1 MPFHPERAE
10 IRFGC
15 GLSPRVPP
23 PTSVDD
29 MMARLT
35 GPDLMASALPIPD
48 FDAYRPR
55 MSKVHAIKKVQK
67 AGKTK
72 KERKAAL
79 KTYRKLRRATRD
91 DAAGWLG
98 QMMLRRAMTEDG
110 LRERLVSF
118 WADHFTARG
127 NGRIWP
133 QGQLPY
139 IEQAIRPNISGRFSD
154 LLRAAA
160 LHPLMVK
167 YLDQSKS
174 IGPHSVTG
182 KKRGKGAGLNE
193 NLAREMLE
201 LHTLGVDGPYSQDD
215 VQALARLLTGVTF
228 KLKHGFVYSQK
239 QAEPGPHVLL
249 GHSLG
254 GKKPTLAHIH
264 NTLDMLAT
272 HPATARH
279 IARKLAMHFVSD
291 QPDPTMVAA
300 MTTRFT
306 DTGGDLAAV
315 IRTMLEHPAAWQD
328 GPGNVKRPV
337 DFVGSALRA
346 LDVVPKHVPTGNAKD
361 MQALFIAPLTLM
373 GQPLEAPPGPDGW
386 PEADADWITPQRL
399 AARLQ
404 WAMAAPFQLRKTLPR
419 PEKFAQTALGS
430 TLTEPVRFAAAAA
443 ETRAEGI
450 GLILASPAFQRV

>member
-1 MPFHPERAE
+1 MSFDPERGE
-10 IRFGC
+10 TRFGC
-15 GLSPRVPP
+15 GLSPRVTPP
-23 PTSVDD
+23 ASVDA

-35 GPDLMASALPIPD
+35 GPDHMATQFPIPD

-55 MSKVHAIKKVQK
+55 MRDVHDIKKVQK
-67 AGKTK
+67 RGKTEA
-72 KERKAAL
+72 ERKAAL
-79 KTYRKLRRATRD
+79 KTYRKLRRKTRA

-98 QMMLRRAMTEDG
+98 QMMLRRAMTGDG
-110 LRERLVSF
+110 LRERLVAF

-139 IEQAIRPNISGRFSD
+139 IEQAIRPHVAGRFGD
-154 LLRAAA
+154 MLRAAA

-174 IGPHSVTG
+174 IGPNSASARKKG
-182 KKRGKGAGLNE
+182 KRGGLNE

-201 LHTLGVDGPYSQDD
+201 LHTLGVDGPYSQGD

-228 KLKHGFVYSQK
+228 KLDHGFVYAKK

-249 GHSLG
+249 GHSFG
-254 GKKPTLAHIH
+254 APKPRLAHIH
-264 NTLDMLAT
+264 AALDMLAT

-279 IARKLAMHFVSD
+279 IARKLAVHFVSD
-291 QPDPTMVAA
+291 TPDAGMIND
-300 MTTRFT
+300 MTARFLA
-306 DTGGDLAAV
+306 TGGDLAATT
-315 IRTMLEHPAAWQD
+315 RAMLEHPAAWS
-328 GPGNVKRPV
+328 GAPRNVKRPV
-337 DFVGSALRA
+337 DFIGSALRA
-346 LDVVPKHVPTGNAKD
+346 LDLVPRHVPTGTPRKMN
-361 MQALFIAPLTLM
+361 ALFLAPLTLM

-386 PEADADWITPQRL
+386 PENDADWITPQRL

-404 WAMAAPFQLRKTLPR
+404 WAMAAPFQLRNTLPDPR
-419 PEKFAQTALGS
+419 AFARAALGTALP
-430 TLTEPVRFAAAAA
+430 EPVRFAAAAA

-450 GLILASPAFQRV
+450 GLVLASPAFQRV